1 MKKDLLKIFT
11 SLIILV
17 FAKFI
22 KFNYEWINIILFI
35 ISYLIVGYKVI
46 IEAIENIFKKEF
58 FDENF
63 LMSVATIG
71 AFFIGEYPEAIAVMV
86 FYQIG
91 EMFQEYAVD
100 KSKKS
105 ITSLMNMRPDYA
117 NLYLDGEVLK
127 KNPNEINIG
136 DIIIVNPGEK
146 IPLDGKIIEGN
157 SMLDM
162 SALTGESLPKNVEE
176 NEEVLSGCVNING
189 VLKIKVNKKY
199 EDSTVNKILELVQN
213 STEKKASAENFIT
226 SFSKVYTP
234 IVVILAIAIAII
246 PLIII
251 KDALWLDWI
260 YRALTFL
267 VVSCPCAMVISIPLS
282 FFGGIG
288 GASKKGILIKG
299 GNYLEALSKA
309 GIIVFD
315 KTGTLTKGV
324 FEVQEINSLRLSNDE
339 LLEIAAYAE
348 NYSNHPIALSIKKA
362 YGKKIDTSV
371 ISDIEEIAGNGI
383 KCKVKGKT
391 IFVGNEKLMNKINID
406 FPKNTKVGTVIFV
419 VIDEQFEGYIVISD
433 EIKDSIKDT
442 LTKLKSGKIRRI
454 VMLTGDTHKVAEEV
468 SKKIGID
475 EFHAGLL
482 PSDKVNELEKILNS
496 KRKDEKVV
504 FVGDGIN
511 DAPVLAIADVGIAMG
526 GIGADAAIEA
536 ADVVIMNDEI
546 SKLNTAIKISRNTL
560 KIVKQNVIFA
570 LLVKVL
576 VLILSAFGGA
586 NMWEAV
592 FADVGV
598 TLIAI
603 LSSFRALKVK

>member
-136 DIIIVNPGEK
+136 DVIIINPGEK

-199 EDSTVNKILELVQN
+199 EDSTVNKILDLVQN
-213 STEKKASAENFIT
+213 ATEKKASAENFIT

-246 PLIII
+246 PPIII
-251 KDALWLDWI
+251 KDALWSDWI

-442 LTKLKSGKIRRI
+442 LTKLKSRKIRRT
-454 VMLTGDTHKVAEEV
+454 VMLTGDTYEVAEEV

-496 KRKDEKVV
+496 KRKDEKVL

-546 SKLNTAIKISRNTL
+546 SKLNIAIKISRNTL

-576 VLILSAFGGA
+576 VLILSAFGVA

-598 TLIAI
+598 TLVAI